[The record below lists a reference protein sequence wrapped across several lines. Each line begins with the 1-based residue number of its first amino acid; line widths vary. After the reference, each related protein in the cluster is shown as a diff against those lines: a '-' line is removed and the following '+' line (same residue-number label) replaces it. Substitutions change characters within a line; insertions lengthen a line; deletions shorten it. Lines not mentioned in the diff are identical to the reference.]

1 VAGPTPGRRP
11 ADSTNGA
18 AGQREEVI
26 APTTGTLGDELRLV
40 DRDQTLAYAAQ
51 TASDSDQTVSD
62 SDQTASDRDQSA
74 ADSDQAAADTDQ
86 EASDRDLAH
95 GGDRE
100 THDATRDIRDR
111 GAGQRR
117 RSGHARLEAAAGR
130 DAVARARDLVALA
143 RDQAAAL
150 QDRELATRDTAWADE
165 PHPVTGAQ
173 IVLGAA
179 QYRRRAAADRD
190 AAAEGRA
197 RAATDREQAA
207 SDRERAA
214 RDRAQ
219 ARRDREA
226 LLHQL
231 AIAEIDALTGAH
243 TRAAGLVDLDHE
255 IDRACRTTSLLV
267 VAYVDI
273 VGLKIVNDTLGH
285 AAGDALL
292 QRAVAA
298 IRGHLRS
305 YDLIV
310 RLGGDEFLCVMSAT
324 TIEDARQRF
333 GAVQAALAADPEPC
347 ELKVGLAALQPQDS
361 AADLIGRADA
371 DLPNRRGRGRE
382 VQAT

>member
-1 VAGPTPGRRP
+1 VAGPAPGRRP

-18 AGQREEVI
+18 AGQREAI
-26 APTTGTLGDELRLV
+26 TPTTGTLGDELGLG
-40 DRDQTLAYAAQ
+40 DSDQTLADAAL
-51 TASDSDQTVSD
+51 TASDSDQTAAD
-62 SDQTASDRDQSA
+62 SDQTA
-74 ADSDQAAADTDQ
+74 ADGDQAAADTDQ

-100 THDATRDIRDR
+100 THDATRDLRDQ
-111 GAGQRR
+111 GADQRR
-117 RSGHARLEAAAGR
+117 RSGDERLEAAAAR

-143 RDQAAAL
+143 RDQAAVL
-150 QDRELATRDTAWADE
+150 QDRELAARDAAWADD
-165 PHPVTGAQ
+165 PHPVTGAE
-173 IVLGAA
+173 IVLRAA

-190 AAAEGRA
+190 AAAGGRT
-197 RAATDREQAA
+197 RAAGDREQAA
-207 SDRERAA
+207 RDRERAA

-219 ARRDREA
+219 ARRDRES

-231 AIAEIDALTGAH
+231 AIAEIDTLTGAH

-255 IDRACRTTSLLV
+255 IDRARRTTRLLV

-292 QRAVAA
+292 ERAVAA
-298 IRGHLRS
+298 MRSQLRT

-324 TIEDARQRF
+324 TIEDARRRF
-333 GAVQAALAADPEPC
+333 GAVEAALAADPEPC
-347 ELKVGLAALQPQDS
+347 ELKVGLAALGVQDS

-371 DLPNRRGRGRE
+371 DLPNRRGRR
-382 VQAT
+382 